1 MIDFIIESAVVATLS
16 LVDLKLS
23 CRLGVP
29 DAERRKPQ
37 QILCTAVFPV
47 PSLTN
52 AATKDDLRQ
61 TVDYHALSRVL
72 ESEARRTSR
81 KLIERLARD
90 LARSACRTFRLP
102 WIELELKKFVLPNT
116 RWVSLRAR
124 FTSKN
129 LR

>member
-47 PSLTN
+47 PSLTK
-52 AATKDDLRQ
+52 AAAGDDLRQ

-72 ESEARRTSR
+72 EMEARRSPR
-81 KLIERLARD
+81 KLLERLARD
-90 LARSACRTFRLP
+90 LARASCQAFRLP
-102 WIELELKKFVLPNT
+102 WIELELKKFILPNT
-116 RWVSLRAR
+116 RWVTFRGR
-124 FTSKN
+124 FAAKDI
-129 LR
+129 R

>member
-1 MIDFIIESAVVATLS
+1 MNATLS
-16 LVDLKLS
+16 LVDLKLR
-23 CRLGVP
+23 CHLGVP

-37 QILCTAVFPV
+37 KILCTAVFPA
-47 PSLTN
+47 PSL
-52 AATKDDLRQ
+52 AKASAGDDLGK

-72 ESEARRTSR
+72 EKEARRTPR

-90 LARSACRTFRLP
+90 LARATCQAFRLP
-102 WIELELKKFVLPNT
+102 WIELELKKFILPNT

-124 FTSKN
+124 FTAKE